1 MNNNNIWMNNAEE
14 TIYSA
19 EGVSKELPILCETL
33 RQKDRIVTEL
43 WRAKHRR
50 SNPTLGESLRLE
62 TE

>member
-1 MNNNNIWMNNAEE
+1 MNNAEE